1 MPERLLVIAVDLDND
16 LYRKTRISGPVVGRS
31 NVLAAAEKFI
41 IADPEETDANVM
53 FESIKK
59 YDELKAAGY
68 PVAVA
73 TITGAEKEGY
83 VADAELSRQID
94 ILLDR
99 FKVDACVLVTD
110 GASDN
115 RVLPI
120 LKSRVKVNSVDLV
133 RMKQAENLENTYFVI
148 FEKLKEPHFAR
159 TVFGIPAILLLL
171 FAISAYLHYGWQ
183 LPVSLIGLY
192 LLIKGFG
199 LEDSIANSFKGLGF
213 SLDRLSFVFYMSTII
228 FFIINLLLGFSS
240 YASSSSITSNQLI
253 RVSYGLEGFILLL
266 PITMVLYLVGR
277 VIDYENKRLK
287 YKAITQGSNIGYA
300 IIVLSLVYLAAAW
313 IAGQIYFWEFIVFG
327 IIAMALG
334 YGLSVLSVFLK
345 RKALSR
351 TRLRDKNVVN
361 DIGAYVGKVT
371 GVDAKKGLLFVK
383 TSYGTVLRY
392 DVDRI
397 STVSDRVIIR

>member
-1 MPERLLVIAVDLDND
+1 MPERLLVLAVDIDND
-16 LYRKTRISGPVVGRS
+16 LYRKTRISGPVVGRN
-31 NVLAAAEKFI
+31 NVLAAAEKFVL
-41 IADPEETDANVM
+41 ADPQDTDANVM
-53 FESIKK
+53 FESIRQ
-59 YDELKAAGY
+59 YDKLKEAGY
-68 PVAVA
+68 PVAIA

-94 ILLDR
+94 IILDR

-120 LKSRVKVNSVDLV
+120 LKSRVKVNSVDLL

-159 TVFGIPAILLLL
+159 IVFGIPALLLLL

-199 LEDSIANSFKGLGF
+199 LEDSIVGMFKGLGF
-213 SLDRLSFVFYMSTII
+213 SSERLSFIFYMSAII
-228 FFIINLLLGFSS
+228 LFIINIILGVSS
-240 YASSSSITSNQLI
+240 YASAAKTISNPLI
-253 RVSYGLEGFILLL
+253 QTAYGLEGFILLL
-266 PITMVLYLVGR
+266 PVTMVLYLVGR
-277 VIDYENKRLK
+277 IIDYENKRLK

-300 IIVLSLVYLAAAW
+300 IIVLSMIYLAAAW
-313 IAGQIYFWEFIVFG
+313 VAGQIYLWEFAVFG
-327 IIAMALG
+327 IIVILLG
-334 YGLSVLSVFLK
+334 YGLSVLSLFLK
-345 RKALSR
+345 RKALLR
-351 TRLRDKNVVN
+351 TRIKNKNVVN
-361 DIGAYVGKVT
+361 DIGAYIGKVT
-371 GVDAKKGLLFVK
+371 GIDSKKGILFVK

>member
-1 MPERLLVIAVDLDND
+1 MPERLLVLAVDIDND
-16 LYRKTRISGPVVGRS
+16 LYRKTRISGPVVGRN
-31 NVLAAAEKFI
+31 NVLAAAEKFVL
-41 IADPEETDANVM
+41 ADPQDTDANVM
-53 FESIKK
+53 FESIRQ
-59 YDELKAAGY
+59 YDKLKEAGY
-68 PVAVA
+68 PVAIA

-94 ILLDR
+94 MILDR

-120 LKSRVKVNSVDLV
+120 LKSRVKVNSVDLL

-159 TVFGIPAILLLL
+159 IVFGIPALLLLL

-199 LEDSIANSFKGLGF
+199 LEDSIVGMFKGLGF
-213 SLDRLSFVFYMSTII
+213 SSERLSFIFYMSAII
-228 FFIINLLLGFSS
+228 LFIINIILGVSS
-240 YASSSSITSNQLI
+240 YASAAKTISNPLI
-253 RVSYGLEGFILLL
+253 QTAYGLEGFILLL
-266 PITMVLYLVGR
+266 PVTMVLYLVGR
-277 VIDYENKRLK
+277 IIDYENKRLK

-300 IIVLSLVYLAAAW
+300 IIVLSLIYLAAAW
-313 IAGQIYFWEFIVFG
+313 VAGQIYLWEFAVFG
-327 IIAMALG
+327 IIVILLG
-334 YGLSVLSVFLK
+334 YGLSVLSLFLK
-345 RKALSR
+345 RKALLR
-351 TRLRDKNVVN
+351 TRIKNKNVVN
-361 DIGAYVGKVT
+361 DIGAYIGKVT
-371 GVDAKKGLLFVK
+371 GIDSKKGILFVK